1 MAMPRRTMSFGP
13 LSVTFDEHVLEPRP
27 WTLAQSTWAAE
38 LAAETPAGPMLELCA
53 GAGHIGQAAAA
64 LGDRPLVQ
72 VDLDPHACELAAA
85 NAAVNLPGHPVDVRC
100 GDLDAALSA
109 DERFPI
115 VLADPPYLPSSESDE
130 WPDDPPLAVDGGDDD
145 GLALPRRCLAAA
157 TRHLAD
163 GGVVLLQA
171 LGRTQ
176 VLRLGADIAGLGLRL
191 EELHEVD
198 ERRAIA
204 LLRRRDD
211 G

>member
-1 MAMPRRTMSFGP
+1 MPRRTMSFGP

-38 LAAETPAGPMLELCA
+38 LGAEAPAGPLLELCA

-85 NAAVNLPGHPVDVRC
+85 NAAVNLPGRAVDVRC
-100 GDLDAALSA
+100 GDLDAVLAA

-115 VLADPPYLPSSESDE
+115 VLADPPYLPSSESDG
-130 WPDDPPLAVDGGDDD
+130 WPDDPALAVDGGDD
-145 GLALPRRCLAAA
+145 GLALPRRCLATA

-163 GGVVLLQA
+163 GGAVLLQA

-176 VLRLGADIAGLGLRL
+176 VLRLGADIAGLGLR
-191 EELHEVD
+191 VD
-198 ERRAIA
+198 EVREIDDRRAIA
-204 LLRRRDD
+204 LLRRRYDR
-211 G
+211 